1 MNPLDTLRAAGNA
14 EKAAEMAAYHKQT
27 REIIGLANP
36 QIDEFVKAWR
46 AELSLED
53 RLALA
58 AGLWQSDVFEARI
71 AAAKLL
77 VQARINPDEAVWALI
92 VSWVPDLDSW
102 AIADH
107 VSTAAAKRLV
117 ASPARLDEVESWT
130 HSKHMW
136 SRRAALVA
144 TLPWAKLNHL
154 TPEQNKARERILGWA
169 ARYVDDHDW
178 FMQKAV
184 SWWLRDLSKHDAAR
198 VQGFLDKHGDRMKP
212 FARKIAGKYLS
223 AGKPRA

>member
-1 MNPLDTLRAAGNA
+1 MNALETLRAAGSA

-27 REIIGLANP
+27 REIIGIANP
-36 QIDEFVKAWR
+36 QIDEFVKTWR
-46 AELSLED
+46 AELSLTD
-53 RLALA
+53 RLSLA
-58 AGLWQSDVFEARI
+58 NDLWHSDVFEARI

-77 VQARINPDEAVWALI
+77 VQARITPDAGAWALI
-92 VSWVPDLDSW
+92 TSWVPEFDSW

-107 VSTAAAKRLV
+107 ASTAGAKRLV
-117 ASPARLDEVESWT
+117 AMPSRLDDVELWT

-136 SRRAALVA
+136 SRRTALVM

-178 FMQKAV
+178 FVQKAV
-184 SWWLRDLSKHDAAR
+184 AWWLRDLSKHDADRTRA
-198 VQGFLDKHGDRMKP
+198 FLDKHGERMKP
-212 FARKIAGKYLS
+212 FARKIASKYLT
-223 AGKPRA
+223 

>member
-1 MNPLDTLRAAGNA
+1 MNALDTLRAAGNA
-14 EKAAEMAAYHKQT
+14 EKAAEMVAYHKQT

-36 QIDEFVKAWR
+36 QIDTFVKGWR
-46 AELSLED
+46 AELSLDD

-58 AGLWQSDVFEARI
+58 AELWQSDVFEARI

-77 VQARINPDEAVWALI
+77 VQARISPDDGVWTLI
-92 VSWVPDLDSW
+92 SSWVPELDSW

-107 VSTAAAKRLV
+107 VSTAAAKRIV
-117 ASPARLDEVESWT
+117 ALPARLDEVEAWT

-154 TPEQNKARERILGWA
+154 TPAQNKSRERILGWA
-169 ARYVDDHDW
+169 ARYVDDQDW

-184 SWWLRDLSKHDAAR
+184 SWWLRDLSKHDPAR
-198 VQGFLDKHGDRMKP
+198 TTAFLTKHGERMKP
-212 FARKIAGKYLS
+212 FARKNAAKYLS
-223 AGKPRA
+223 

>member
-1 MNPLDTLRAAGNA
+1 MNTLDTLRAAGNA

-27 REIIGLANP
+27 REIIGISNP
-36 QIDEFVKAWR
+36 QIDVFVKQWR
-46 AELSLED
+46 AELSLDD
-53 RLALA
+53 RLKFASE
-58 AGLWQSDVFEARI
+58 LWQCDVFEARI

-77 VQARINPDEAVWALI
+77 VQARITPDEATWALI
-92 VSWVPDLDSW
+92 TSWVPDLDSW

-107 VSTAAAKRLV
+107 TSTAAAKRLV
-117 ASPARLDEVESWT
+117 AQPSRLDEVEAWT

-169 ARYVDDHDW
+169 ARYVDDYDW

-184 SWWLRDLSKHDAAR
+184 AWWLRDLSKHDAAR
-198 VQGFLDKHGDRMKP
+198 VQKFLTKHGDRMKP
-212 FARKIAGKYLS
+212 FARKIASKYLT
-223 AGKPRA
+223 

>member
-1 MNPLDTLRAAGNA
+1 MNALDKLRDEGDTQ
-14 EKAAEMAAYHKQT
+14 KATEMAAYHKQT
-27 REIIGLANP
+27 REIIGISNP
-36 QIDEFVKAWR
+36 QIDGFVKKWR
-46 AELSLED
+46 TELSLDD
-53 RLALA
+53 RLSLA
-58 AGLWQSDVFEARI
+58 DELWQSDVFEARI

-77 VQARINPDEAVWALI
+77 VQARITPDEAVWALI
-92 VSWVPDLDSW
+92 TTWVPDLDSW

-107 VSTAAAKRLV
+107 VSTAAAKRLT
-117 ASPARLDEVESWT
+117 ANPARLDDVEAWT

-154 TPEQNKARERILGWA
+154 SPEQNKARERILGWA

-184 SWWLRDLSKHDAAR
+184 AWWLRDLSKHDAAR
-198 VQGFLDKHGDRMKP
+198 VQLFVDKHGDRMKP
-212 FARKIAGKYLS
+212 FARKIASKYLPS
-223 AGKPRA
+223 

>member
-1 MNPLDTLRAAGNA
+1 MNALDELRALGDVK
-14 EKAAEMAAYHKQT
+14 KAAEMAAYHKQT

-36 QIDEFVKAWR
+36 QIDGFVKTWR
-46 AELSLED
+46 AELSLDD

-58 AGLWQSDVFEARI
+58 AELWQTDVFEARI

-77 VQARINPDEAVWALI
+77 IQARINPDDAAWALLQ
-92 VSWVPDLDSW
+92 SWVPEFDSW

-107 VSTAAAKRLV
+107 ASTAAAKRLV
-117 ASPARLDEVESWT
+117 AEPARLDEVEGWT

-184 SWWLRDLSKHDAAR
+184 AWWLRDLSKHDAPRTAL
-198 VQGFLDKHGDRMKP
+198 FLEKHGERMKP
-212 FARKIAGKYLS
+212 FARKIAGKYL
-223 AGKPRA
+223 

>member
-1 MNPLDTLRAAGNA
+1 MNALDSLRAAGNA

-27 REIIGLANP
+27 REIIGISNP
-36 QIDEFVKAWR
+36 EIDGFVKTWR
-46 AELSLED
+46 AVLSLDD

-58 AGLWQSDVFEARI
+58 ADLWQSDVFEARI

-77 VQARINPDEAVWALI
+77 IQARINPDDATWALLQ
-92 VSWVPDLDSW
+92 SWVPEFDSW

-107 VSTAAAKRLV
+107 ASTAIAKRLV
-117 ASPARLDEVESWT
+117 AQPARLDEVEAWT

-144 TLPWAKLNHL
+144 TLPWTKLNHL
-154 TPEQNKARERILGWA
+154 NPQQNKARERILGWA

-184 SWWLRDLSKHDAAR
+184 SWWLRDLSKHDADRTRA
-198 VQGFLDKHGDRMKP
+198 FLAKHSDRMKP
-212 FARKIAGKYLS
+212 FARKIASKYLR
-223 AGKPRA
+223 P

>member
-1 MNPLDTLRAAGNA
+1 MNAIDTLRAAGNPQ
-14 EKAAEMAAYHKQT
+14 KAAEMAAYHKQT
-27 REIIGLANP
+27 REIIGISNP
-36 QIDEFVKAWR
+36 EIDAFVKQWR
-46 AELSLED
+46 AELSLDD

-58 AGLWQSDVFEARI
+58 SELWQSDVFEARI

-77 VQARINPDEAVWALI
+77 VQARITPDEATWALLS
-92 VSWVPDLDSW
+92 SWVPDFDSW

-107 VSTAAAKRLV
+107 ASTAAAKRLT
-117 ASPARLDEVESWT
+117 AQPARLDDVESWT

-144 TLPWAKLNHL
+144 TLPWAKLNNL
-154 TPEQNKARERILGWA
+154 SPEQNKARERILGWA

-184 SWWLRDLSKHDAAR
+184 AWWLRDLSKHDPAR
-198 VQGFLDKHGDRMKP
+198 VHVFLDKHSDRMKP
-212 FARKIAGKYLS
+212 FARKIASKYL
-223 AGKPRA
+223 K

>member
-1 MNPLDTLRAAGNA
+1 MNALETLRAAGKA

-36 QIDEFVKAWR
+36 EIDGFVKTWR
-46 AELSLED
+46 ADLSLDD

-58 AGLWQSDVFEARI
+58 AELWQSDVFEARI

-77 VQARINPDEAVWALI
+77 IQARISPDDATWALLQ
-92 VSWVPDLDSW
+92 SWVPEFDSW

-107 VSTAAAKRLV
+107 ASTAAAKRLV
-117 ASPARLDEVESWT
+117 ATPARLDEVETWT

-136 SRRAALVA
+136 TRRAALVA

-154 TPEQNKARERILGWA
+154 NPQQTKARERILGWA

-184 SWWLRDLSKHDAAR
+184 ACWLRDLSKHDAAR
-198 VQGFLDKHGDRMKP
+198 VRLFLDKHGTRMKP
-212 FARKIAGKYLS
+212 FARKIASKYLP
-223 AGKPRA
+223 K

>member
-1 MNPLDTLRAAGNA
+1 MNAIDTLRAAGNPQ
-14 EKAAEMAAYHKQT
+14 KAAEMAAYHKQT
-27 REIIGLANP
+27 REIIGISNP
-36 QIDEFVKAWR
+36 EIDAFVKHWR
-46 AELSLED
+46 AELSLDD

-58 AGLWQSDVFEARI
+58 SELWQSDVFEARI

-77 VQARINPDEAVWALI
+77 VQARITPDEATWALLS
-92 VSWVPDLDSW
+92 SWVPDFDSW

-107 VSTAAAKRLV
+107 ASTAAAKRLT
-117 ASPARLDEVESWT
+117 AQPARLDDVESWT

-144 TLPWAKLNHL
+144 TLPWAKLNNL
-154 TPEQNKARERILGWA
+154 SPEQNKARERILGWA

-184 SWWLRDLSKHDAAR
+184 AWWLRDLSKHDPAR
-198 VQGFLDKHGDRMKP
+198 VQVFLDKHSDRMKP
-212 FARKIAGKYLS
+212 FARKIASKYL
-223 AGKPRA
+223 K

>member
-1 MNPLDTLRAAGNA
+1 MTALDELRAQGDAQ
-14 EKAAEMAAYHKQT
+14 KAAEMAAYHKQT

-36 QIDEFVKAWR
+36 QIDEFVKTWR
-46 AELSLED
+46 AELSLDD

-58 AGLWQSDVFEARI
+58 SELWQSDVFEARI

-77 VQARINPDEAVWALI
+77 VQARIFPDDATWALI
-92 VSWVPDLDSW
+92 QSWVPEFDSW

-107 VSTAAAKRLV
+107 ASTAAAKRLV
-117 ASPARLDEVESWT
+117 AQPARLDEVENWT

-136 SRRAALVA
+136 SRRAALVS

-178 FMQKAV
+178 FVQKAV
-184 SWWLRDLSKHDAAR
+184 SWWLRDLSKHDAPR
-198 VQGFLDKHGDRMKP
+198 VQVFLDKHSDRMKP
-212 FARKIAGKYLS
+212 FARKIASKYLP
-223 AGKPRA
+223 K

>member
-1 MNPLDTLRAAGNA
+1 MNALETLRAAGNA

-27 REIIGLANP
+27 REIIGIANP
-36 QIDEFVKAWR
+36 QIDAFVKAWR

-53 RLALA
+53 RLSLA
-58 AGLWQSDVFEARI
+58 DELWQSDVFEARI

-77 VQARINPDEAVWALI
+77 VQARITPDEAVWALI
-92 VSWVPDLDSW
+92 TSWLPDLDSW

-117 ASPARLDEVESWT
+117 AQPARLDEVEAWT

-184 SWWLRDLSKHDAAR
+184 SSWLRDLSKHDADRTR
-198 VQGFLDKHGDRMKP
+198 VFLTKHGDRMKP
-212 FARKIAGKYLS
+212 FARKIAGKNLT
-223 AGKPRA
+223 

>member
-1 MNPLDTLRAAGNA
+1 MNALETLRAAGNA

-27 REIIGLANP
+27 REIIGIANP

-53 RLALA
+53 RLTLA
-58 AGLWQSDVFEARI
+58 DELWQSDVFEARI

-77 VQARINPDEAVWALI
+77 VQARIAPDEAVWALI
-92 VSWVPDLDSW
+92 TTWLPDLDSW

-107 VSTAAAKRLV
+107 TSTAAAKRLV
-117 ASPARLDEVESWT
+117 ARPARLDEVEAWT

-184 SWWLRDLSKHDAAR
+184 SWWLRDLSKHDADR
-198 VQGFLDKHGDRMKP
+198 VKIFLAKHGDRMKP

-223 AGKPRA
+223 

>member
-1 MNPLDTLRAAGNA
+1 MNALDTLRAAGNDK
-14 EKAAEMAAYHKQT
+14 KAAEMAAYHKQV
-27 REIIGLANP
+27 REIIGISNP
-36 QIDEFVKAWR
+36 QIDGFVKQWR
-46 AELSLED
+46 TELSLDD

-58 AGLWQSDVFEARI
+58 AELWQSDVFEARI

-77 VQARINPDEAVWALI
+77 VQARITPDDATWALLQ
-92 VSWVPDLDSW
+92 SWVPEFDSW

-107 VSTAAAKRLV
+107 ASTAAAKRLV
-117 ASPARLDEVESWT
+117 AQPARLDDVEAWT

-154 TPEQNKARERILGWA
+154 TPAQTKARERILGWA

-184 SWWLRDLSKHDAAR
+184 AWWLRDLSKHDADRTSA
-198 VQGFLDKHGDRMKP
+198 FLAKHSDRMKP
-212 FARKIAGKYLS
+212 FARKIAAKYL
-223 AGKPRA
+223 

>member
-1 MNPLDTLRAAGNA
+1 MNVLDTLRAAGNA

-27 REIIGLANP
+27 REIIGISNP
-36 QIDEFVKAWR
+36 QIDEFVMQWR

-53 RLALA
+53 RLTLA
-58 AGLWQSDVFEARI
+58 DELWQSDVFEARI

-77 VQARINPDEAVWALI
+77 MQARIAPDDAVWALI
-92 VSWVPDLDSW
+92 TSWLPDLDSW

-117 ASPARLDEVESWT
+117 AQPARLDEVEAWT

-154 TPEQNKARERILGWA
+154 SPEQNKARERILGWA

-184 SWWLRDLSKHDAAR
+184 SWWLRDLSKHDADR
-198 VQGFLDKHGDRMKP
+198 VKVFLTKHGDRMKP
-212 FARKIAGKYLS
+212 FARKIAGKNLI
-223 AGKPRA
+223 

>member
-1 MNPLDTLRAAGNA
+1 MNALDTLRAAGNA

-36 QIDEFVKAWR
+36 QIDTFVKAWR
-46 AELSLED
+46 EELSLDD

-58 AGLWQSDVFEARI
+58 DELWQSDVFEARI

-77 VQARINPDEAVWALI
+77 VQARISPDEAAWTLVS
-92 VSWVPDLDSW
+92 SWVPDLDSW

-107 VSTAAAKRLV
+107 VSTAAAKRIV
-117 ASPARLDEVESWT
+117 ALPARLDEVEAWT
-130 HSKHMW
+130 HSKLMW
-136 SRRAALVA
+136 SRRAALVS

-154 TPEQNKARERILGWA
+154 TPAQNKARERILGWA
-169 ARYVDDHDW
+169 ARYVDDQDW

-184 SWWLRDLSKHDAAR
+184 SWWLRDLSKHDPAR
-198 VQGFLDKHGDRMKP
+198 TSAFLAKHGERMKP
-212 FARKIAGKYLS
+212 FARKNAEKYLS
-223 AGKPRA
+223 

>member
-1 MNPLDTLRAAGNA
+1 MRALGDAQ
-14 EKAAEMAAYHKQT
+14 KATEMADYHKQT

-36 QIDEFVKAWR
+36 QIDGFVKQWR

-58 AGLWQSDVFEARI
+58 ADLWQSDVFEARI

-77 VQARINPDEAVWALI
+77 IQARITPDDATWALI
-92 VSWVPDLDSW
+92 QSWVPEFDSW

-107 VSTAAAKRLV
+107 ASTAAAKRLV
-117 ASPARLDEVESWT
+117 ANPARLDDVESWT

-136 SRRAALVA
+136 SRRAALVS

-154 TPEQNKARERILGWA
+154 TPAQNKARERILGWA

-184 SWWLRDLSKHDAAR
+184 AWWLRDLSKHDPAR
-198 VQGFLDKHGDRMKP
+198 VQLFLEKHSPRMKP
-212 FARKIAGKYLS
+212 FARKIARKYL
-223 AGKPRA
+223 P